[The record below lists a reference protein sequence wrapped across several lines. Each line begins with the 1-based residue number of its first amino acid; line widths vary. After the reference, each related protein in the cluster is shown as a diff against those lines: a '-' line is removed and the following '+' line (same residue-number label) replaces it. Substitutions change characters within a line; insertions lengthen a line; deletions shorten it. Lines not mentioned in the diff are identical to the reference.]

1 MCIIRNNISFA
12 PNNLM
17 FNPITLTTMKKILVL
32 AALLTALTVAIAQ
45 PNHYITFNGIDQY
58 MLVPHHEDFNIAAD
72 QSFTLTGWVRNE
84 TYTSYPRYVCKR
96 DMSVQGA
103 GNERTG
109 YEFFGTGSAG
119 QSLGLNTPTSTSG
132 HALSV
137 YTGVTVPASEWMHFA
152 LVVDRSNNEIRIYHN
167 GETNS
172 SWAAAV
178 GNWAVTNTHD
188 VFIGAGNNGGQPANY
203 CNGSFGNVRF
213 YNMALSA
220 SEIGIDLNN
229 SDLGSLTQSMQDNLI
244 AAYDFST
251 ANINGNQLA
260 DLSGNGHA
268 GQMMNFNFGG
278 AEILNV
284 TLTQDT
290 RKTGRGNQNDVLLKV
305 AVSFGGDNAV
315 VGLQSM
321 ALNLE
326 GSTDL
331 DDIEAIKVYS
341 TGTVNTFDE
350 RHPQNATLLGTVVP
364 ASGDL
369 TCNLEGNLVT
379 GTNYL
384 WIVAQVANDATEG
397 HLIDASLKSITTA
410 EETYELT
417 NPSPTGNREIILAHT
432 LLLQP
437 GDYNSTNYRIPA
449 VITAKDGS
457 IVAVTDKRKF
467 NEGDLPEDIDIVCNR
482 STDGGHTWSEPYT
495 IALGTGVNHGFGD
508 CALAWS
514 NDDNGL
520 IAGFVGGPGLW
531 YSTPSN
537 PIRTYIC
544 KSYDNGQTWTEPED
558 ITDFIFGDNCIIPEQ
573 RTWRASFFGSGNGL
587 RTSTGRIIF
596 VAAIRETTEQV
607 LYNHAVYSDDNGQT
621 WHVSGRASS
630 SGDEAKVAE
639 LADGRILM
647 SIRHAGNRWYNISE
661 DGGETWQPTTSTWH
675 DITAPACNG
684 DMIRFTSEN
693 QGHDR
698 NRLLH
703 SVPYGNSRTDVTVY
717 VSYDE
722 GETWPVKKCI
732 VPYSSAYS
740 SLCIL
745 PDGTIGLYVEEA
757 YAGASGYSTVFYNFS
772 LNWLTDGDDPF
783 DPSGT
788 AENLTVPDAL
798 KIYPVPAS
806 SFITIEAEGI
816 KTINVYNAFGQLVKT
831 IQTDD
836 ASEVLIDVSELV
848 AGLYL
853 VEGVDD
859 EGLKKAGR
867 FVK

>member
-1 MCIIRNNISFA
+1 
-12 PNNLM
+12 
-17 FNPITLTTMKKILVL
+17 MKKLLTL
-32 AALLTALTVAIAQ
+32 AVLLTAAMAAFAQ
-45 PNHYITFNGIDQY
+45 PAHYITFNGTDQY
-58 MLVPHHEDFNIAAD
+58 MRIPHHEDFNIAAD
-72 QSFTLTGWVRNE
+72 QSFTVTGWVRNE

-103 GNERTG
+103 GSERTG
-109 YEFFGTGSAG
+109 YEFFGTGNAG

-132 HALSV
+132 HALSI
-137 YTGVTVPASEWMHFA
+137 YTGVTVPAGEWMHFA
-152 LVVDRSNNEIRIYHN
+152 LVVDRTNNEIRIYHN

-178 GNWAVTNTHD
+178 NDWAVTNTHD
-188 VFIGAGNNGGQPANY
+188 VFIGAGNSGGQPANF

-213 YNMALSA
+213 YYMALDADEINVDMSA
-220 SEIGIDLNN
+220 DDLYDISFYMANH
-229 SDLGSLTQSMQDNLI
+229 LK
-244 AAYDFST
+244 AAYEFSAT
-251 ANINGNQLA
+251 WVTDNILP
-260 DLSGNGHA
+260 DLSGHGHDA
-268 GQMMNFNFGG
+268 QLVNFNFGG
-278 AEILNV
+278 SGIWNV

-290 RKTGRGNQNDVLLKV
+290 RKTGRGNENDVLLKAAV
-305 AVSFGGDNAV
+305 AVDGADVSAEV
-315 VGLQSM
+315 ELQSIT
-321 ALNLE
+321 LNLE
-326 GSTDL
+326 GTTDL
-331 DDIEAIKVYS
+331 NDIEEIKVYS
-341 TGTVNTFDE
+341 TGFANSFDE
-350 RHPQNATLLGTVVP
+350 RHPQNATLLGSVVP
-364 ASGDL
+364 ASGDI
-369 TCNLEGNLVT
+369 TCYMDGNLVY

-384 WIVAQVANDATEG
+384 WVVAHVADHATEG
-397 HLIDASLKSITTA
+397 NFIDASLKSITTA
-410 EETYELT
+410 EETYELA
-417 NPSPTGNREIILAHT
+417 NPSPFGNREIILAHT

-437 GDYNSTNYRIPA
+437 GDYNSSNYRIPA

-457 IVAVTDKRKF
+457 IVVATDKRKF

-482 STDGGHTWSEPYT
+482 STDGGHTWSESYT

-587 RTSTGRIIF
+587 RTSTGRIMF
-596 VAAIRETTEQV
+596 VAAIRETTAQV

-621 WHVSGRASS
+621 WHVSGRAST
-630 SGDEAKVAE
+630 SGDEAKVTE
-639 LADGRILM
+639 LVDGRILM

-661 DGGETWQPTTSTWH
+661 DGGETWQPTTSTWY

-684 DMIRFTSEN
+684 DLIRYTSEN
-693 QGHDR
+693 QGHDK

-703 SVPYGNSRTDVTVY
+703 SVPYGNNREKVTVY

-722 GETWPVKKCI
+722 GETWPVSKCI

-740 SLCIL
+740 SLCVL

-772 LNWLTDGDDPF
+772 LDWLTDGNDTF
-783 DPSGT
+783 DPT
-788 AENLTVPDAL
+788 KVNENQDTGDLL

-806 SFITIEAEGI
+806 SFITIEAEGMQ
-816 KTINVYNAFGQLVKT
+816 TIYVYDTLGQLVKT
-831 IQTDD
+831 VPVGGT
-836 ASEVLIDVSELV
+836 SEVRLEISEWASGVYFVESID
-848 AGLYL
+848 
-853 VEGVDD
+853 
-859 EGLKKAGR
+859 KMNIKRTGR

>member
-17 FNPITLTTMKKILVL
+17 FNPITPTTMKKNLVL

-45 PNHYITFNGIDQY
+45 PNHYITFNGIDQN
-58 MLVPHHEDFNIAAD
+58 MLVPHHEDFNTAAG

-84 TYTSYPRYVCKR
+84 TYASFPRYVCKR
-96 DMSVQGA
+96 DMSVQNA

-109 YEFFGTGSAG
+109 YEFFGT
-119 QSLGLNTPTSTSG
+119 
-132 HALSV
+132 
-137 YTGVTVPASEWMHFA
+137 
-152 LVVDRSNNEIRIYHN
+152 
-167 GETNS
+167 
-172 SWAAAV
+172 
-178 GNWAVTNTHD
+178 
-188 VFIGAGNNGGQPANY
+188 
-203 CNGSFGNVRF
+203 
-213 YNMALSA
+213 
-220 SEIGIDLNN
+220 
-229 SDLGSLTQSMQDNLI
+229 
-244 AAYDFST
+244 
-251 ANINGNQLA
+251 
-260 DLSGNGHA
+260 
-268 GQMMNFNFGG
+268 GG

-290 RKTGRGNQNDVLLKV
+290 RKAGRGNQNDVLLKA

-315 VGLQSM
+315 VELRSM
-321 ALNLE
+321 VLNLE
-326 GSTDL
+326 GTSNSE
-331 DDIEAIKVYS
+331 DIEIIKVYS
-341 TGTVNTFDE
+341 TGTVNSFDE
-350 RHPQNATLLGTVVP
+350 RHPQNASLLGSVAP

-384 WIVAQVANDATEG
+384 WVVAQVADDATEG
-397 HLIDASLKSITTA
+397 NMIDASLKSITTA
-410 EETYELT
+410 EETYELD
-417 NPSPTGNREIILAHT
+417 NPSPAGNREIILAHT

-531 YSTPSN
+531 YSTPAN

-661 DGGETWQPTTSTWH
+661 DGGETWQPTTSIWH

-693 QGHDR
+693 QGHDK

-772 LNWLTDGDDPF
+772 LNWLSDGNDPF

-788 AENLTVPDAL
+788 AENLTIPDAL

-816 KTINVYNAFGQLVKT
+816 KTINIYNATGQLVKS
-831 IQTDD
+831 ISANG
-836 ASEVLIDVSELV
+836 ASEVRLDVSEWPSGV
-848 AGLYL
+848 YF
-853 VEGVDD
+853 VEGTIGN
-859 EGLKKAGR
+859 GLKRSGQ